1 MRARGSQSTCAPTRR
16 ANWLREEL
24 QANGTDE
31 VGVWRIEQ
39 QLLRVVTSLRH
50 LFTSAGRWRWGRA
63 GHRWSD
69 RPVPARLIGVDV
81 PEVGVS
87 GGSVLRFGPFG
98 RQDAHG
104 RPLPV
109 ELVPLRL
116 LAVCGIRQPLLWARV
131 IGEAKRNTER
141 LEVSRDLAGS
151 HLGDSFRKPPTGRL
165 SGSPPRQATPG
176 SSTLLTESGRGRRGR
191 SVLRDERTPPS
202 TLAHHR
208 AFKGVPGR
216 VRVRV
221 RVRARVRVRVRGS

>member
-1 MRARGSQSTCAPTRR
+1 MATGSHSSAWVAQGCQARRCEASAWTSRWARPGVLLLQGSRGLWCGARGSQSTCAPTRR

-24 QANGTDE
+24 QANRADE

-50 LFTSAGRWRWGRA
+50 LFTYAGRWRWGRA

-81 PEVGVS
+81 PEVSVS

-104 RPLPV
+104 WPLPV

-116 LAVCGIRQPLLWARV
+116 LAVCRDPATPF
-131 IGEAKRNTER
+131 IGVRDWGGKRN
-141 LEVSRDLAGS
+141 
-151 HLGDSFRKPPTGRL
+151 
-165 SGSPPRQATPG
+165 
-176 SSTLLTESGRGRRGR
+176 
-191 SVLRDERTPPS
+191 
-202 TLAHHR
+202 
-208 AFKGVPGR
+208 
-216 VRVRV
+216 
-221 RVRARVRVRVRGS
+221 